1 MTEDPFNRIYQLIES
16 DWAESGAWPDF
27 VEIMRQGLAVKRVK
41 STDGD
46 QGLTRLTLLPGL
58 CCQAAGGD
66 PLWADDVAAAW
77 FLFYAA
83 AHIMDSIEDQDQP
96 DPWWADLGRGAAI
109 NAATGLYFSAS
120 LALNNLLKHAAT
132 RASATEVITDFN
144 HNFLVMCSGQY
155 RDLVSPMPTLE
166 QYWENAAA
174 KSGAFFSLAC
184 RSGARLATDDALRVR
199 MFSRFGHHIGLL
211 VQILDDLEDMH
222 PVQRLDLPGRQPELG
237 HSLAVVYALSVY
249 PPPEQA
255 RLRDL
260 LATAR
265 HDLGA
270 AQEALT
276 LIDQSG
282 AALYMAAEIE
292 RHHRQAVE
300 ALEQAAPQ
308 PPAGEALLTLLQ
320 KLNPQ

>member
-1 MTEDPFNRIYQLIES
+1 
-16 DWAESGAWPDF
+16 
-27 VEIMRQGLAVKRVK
+27 MRQGLAAKRVK
-41 STDGD
+41 STASD

-83 AHIMDSIEDQDQP
+83 AHIMDNIEDQDQP

-120 LALNNLLKHAAT
+120 LALNNLLKHEAT

-155 RDLVSPMPTLE
+155 RDLVSPTPTLE

-174 KSGAFFSLAC
+174 KSGTFFSLAC
-184 RSGARLATDDALRVR
+184 RSGARLATDDTLRVR
-199 MFSRFGHHIGLL
+199 KFSHLGLHVGLL

-222 PVQRLDLPGRQPELG
+222 PVQRLDLPGRQPELS
-237 HSLAVVYALSVY
+237 HSLPVVYALSVY
-249 PPPEQA
+249 PPRERA
-255 RLRDL
+255 RLREL

-282 AALYMAAEIE
+282 AALYLAAEIE
-292 RHHRQAVE
+292 RHRQQAIEV
-300 ALEQAAPQ
+300 LEQVAPQ
-308 PPAGEALLTLLQ
+308 PPAGEALLTLLR